1 MTGSPRA
8 PIVIAA
14 GGTGGHFFPAEALAA
29 ELAARGHRLVL
40 MTDGRAGRRT
50 TGVFADAEQYVLSG
64 AGIAGHGIR
73 RQIGAAAALGRGTL
87 EARRVLRRLSPAA
100 VVGFGGYPSVPPLLG
115 ARLTPR
121 RQRPVIILHEGN
133 AVLGQANAQLARF
146 ADAIATSFPQVSRL
160 PLGANAV
167 LTGMPV
173 RAEIAAVAGSPY
185 PAADGTLRLLVWGG
199 SLGARVFS
207 DIVPQTLAA
216 LPDTLRARLSVTQQ
230 ARAEDVVR
238 VRAAYAAAGITAE
251 IAPFFDGVAQRLV
264 DSHLVI
270 GRAGGSSVAEL
281 AMVGR
286 PSIMVPLPIAASD
299 EQTANAASL
308 VDAGGGWML
317 RQSEFTPAALGL
329 LLTDLLSQPGKLAA
343 AALAASRLG
352 RRNAAAALADL
363 LEGRLGALRRTPEA
377 VIPAGLHA
385 STTTTAVQ
393 SQDMQM
399 MDAAP

>member
-50 TGVFADAEQYVLSG
+50 TGVFAGGEQYVLSG

-73 RQIGAAAALGRGTL
+73 RQLGAAMALGRGTL
-87 EARRVLRRLSPAA
+87 EARRVLRQLAPAA

-121 RQRPVIILHEGN
+121 RQRPVIVLHEGN

-173 RAEIAAVAGSPY
+173 RAEIAAAAGSPY
-185 PAADGTLRLLVWGG
+185 PPVDGTFRLLVWGG

-216 LPDTLRARLSVTQQ
+216 LPDTVRARLAVTQQ
-230 ARAEDVVR
+230 ARAEDVER
-238 VRAAYAAAGITAE
+238 VRAAYTAAGIAAE
-251 IAPFFDGVAQRLV
+251 IAPFFDGVAQRLAG
-264 DSHLVI
+264 SHLVI

-317 RQSEFTPAALGL
+317 RQSEFTPAALGAL
-329 LLTDLLSQPGKLAA
+329 LAELLSQPGRLAL

-352 RRNAAAALADL
+352 RPNAAAALADL
-363 LEGRLGALRRTPEA
+363 LEARLGALRRAPEA

-385 STTTTAVQ
+385 STPTPAVH

-399 MDAAP
+399 MDAVS